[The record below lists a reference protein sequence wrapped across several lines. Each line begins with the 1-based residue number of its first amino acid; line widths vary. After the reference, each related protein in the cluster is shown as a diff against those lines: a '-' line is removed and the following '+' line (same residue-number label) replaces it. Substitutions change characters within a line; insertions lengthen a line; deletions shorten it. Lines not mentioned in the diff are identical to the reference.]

1 MRGRT
6 IFIKILDKR
15 LCLIYNGSITKRK
28 AVKMTIKVK
37 QLTTEQAIPVKY
49 KTSNTKY
56 RLTITVGQ
64 QEYKLRK
71 KLFQQ
76 G

>member
-1 MRGRT
+1 
-6 IFIKILDKR
+6 
-15 LCLIYNGSITKRK
+15 
-28 AVKMTIKVK
+28 MTIKVK